1 MKGVDAYG
9 KRGMALLSLWE
20 LKELLAGGIS
30 GPPEGFSPT
39 PNLVHDTRQTRSAD
53 LPNVMNTVSLPDCAK
68 ECCTPFPTAHRTQQH
83 YG

>member
-30 GPPEGFSPT
+30 GPPPKDSLQSQIWYMTQGK
-39 PNLVHDTRQTRSAD
+39 RD
-53 LPNVMNTVSLPDCAK
+53 LLICLM
-68 ECCTPFPTAHRTQQH
+68 
-83 YG
+83 